1 MFGNTLTL
9 PHADG
14 NIVLIKINQDS
25 YASEY
30 LYRGSLSEVRA
41 RIRHTK
47 TKASGDRPS
56 YDRHNVEIT
65 RTVFATEAAPEYT
78 RKVYVVIEQLPN
90 DSDVKETDA
99 LCDWLI
105 ATANANTTSLLNWES

>member
-1 MFGNTLTL
+1 MLANPLVL

-14 NIVLIKINQDS
+14 DITCIKINQDS
-25 YASEY
+25 YSSEY
-30 LYRGSLSEVRA
+30 LAKSALSETRV

-47 TKASGDRPS
+47 TKATADRPS
-56 YDRHNVEIT
+56 YERHNVELVT
-65 RTVFATEAAPEYT
+65 TVYKTESAAEYQ
-78 RKVYVVIEQLPN
+78 RKTYIVLEQLPS
-90 DSDVKETDA
+90 DMDVKLTDC